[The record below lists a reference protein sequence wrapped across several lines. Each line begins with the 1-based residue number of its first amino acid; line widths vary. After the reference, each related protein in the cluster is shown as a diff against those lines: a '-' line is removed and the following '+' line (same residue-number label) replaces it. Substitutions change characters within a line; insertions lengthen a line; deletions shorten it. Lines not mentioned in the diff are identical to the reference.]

1 MNSKRMTTNAFFIAL
16 TIVILYLNIILPI
29 STISILTLA
38 SFIIPLTLIRNS
50 IKDAIL
56 VYISSSIISFFLIP
70 LNISLL
76 YICFFGLYGIIKY
89 FIEKL
94 NKLYLEILLKLLFFN
109 LMLILGFFILKS
121 FFPINIIKISIWL
134 FIILSE
140 IVFLF
145 FDYALTLLISFY
157 LQKLHK
163 KI

>member
-1 MNSKRMTTNAFFIAL
+1 MNSKRITTNAFFIAL

-38 SFIIPLTLIRNS
+38 SFIIPITLIRNS

-70 LNISLL
+70 LNISLM
-76 YICFFGLYGIIKY
+76 YICFFGIYGIIKF

-109 LMLILGFFILKS
+109 FMLILGFLLLKS
-121 FFPINIIKISIWL
+121 FFPVNIIKISIWL

>member
-16 TIVILYLNIILPI
+16 TIVILYLNLILPI

-38 SFIIPLTLIRNS
+38 SFIIPITLIRNS

>member
-1 MNSKRMTTNAFFIAL
+1 MNSKRITTNAFFIAL

-38 SFIIPLTLIRNS
+38 SFIIPITLIRNS

-70 LNISLL
+70 LNISLM
-76 YICFFGLYGIIKY
+76 YICFFGIYGIIKY

-109 LMLILGFFILKS
+109 FMLILGFLLLKS
-121 FFPINIIKISIWL
+121 FFPVNIIKISIWL

>member
-1 MNSKRMTTNAFFIAL
+1 MNSKRITTNAFFIAL

-38 SFIIPLTLIRNS
+38 SFIIPITLIRNS

-70 LNISLL
+70 LNISLM
-76 YICFFGLYGIIKY
+76 YICFFGIYGIIKF

-94 NKLYLEILLKLLFFN
+94 NTLYLEILLKLLFFN
-109 LMLILGFFILKS
+109 FILILGFLLLKS
-121 FFPINIIKISIWL
+121 IFPINIIKISIWL

-157 LQKLHK
+157 IQKLHK

>member
-1 MNSKRMTTNAFFIAL
+1 MNSKRITTNAFFIAL

-38 SFIIPLTLIRNS
+38 SFIIPITLIRNS

-70 LNISLL
+70 LNISLM
-76 YICFFGLYGIIKY
+76 YICFFGIYGIIKF

-94 NKLYLEILLKLLFFN
+94 NTLYLEILLKLLFFN
-109 LMLILGFFILKS
+109 FILILGFLLLKS
-121 FFPINIIKISIWL
+121 IFPINIIKISIWL

>member
-70 LNISLL
+70 LNISLM
-76 YICFFGLYGIIKY
+76 YICFFGIYGIIKY

-109 LMLILGFFILKS
+109 FMLILGFLLLKS
-121 FFPINIIKISIWL
+121 FFPVNIIKISIWL
-134 FIILSE
+134 FIIISQ

>member
-1 MNSKRMTTNAFFIAL
+1 MNSKRITTNAFFIAL

-38 SFIIPLTLIRNS
+38 SFIIPITLIRNS

-70 LNISLL
+70 LNISLM
-76 YICFFGLYGIIKY
+76 YICFFGIYGIIKF

-109 LMLILGFFILKS
+109 FMLILGFLLLKS
-121 FFPINIIKISIWL
+121 FFPVNIIKISIWL

-157 LQKLHK
+157 IQKLHK